1 MLLANIGKDFVFANF
16 FSKIMT
22 KIGKNIKKIRNIKGL
37 SQQAFADL
45 FQLTRGN
52 ISSYEEFRAEPKIEV
67 LVKIA
72 NYFSIPLNSLIEK
85 ELSVNELLHYN
96 TALVVET
103 EKLKAT
109 QQLTQVPYIPI
120 LYINDY
126 TAQFRNEDFI
136 SQLPQLTVPSN
147 SKFKLIAIEVENQEN
162 LPTGFDFKNGDILI
176 YEEVVKENIHRI
188 MGRLG
193 LMVHTEGLKWGVYKE
208 KEDGSVSLALNNWIE
223 YPFDI
228 ETATARYWTLKASY
242 TQQ

>member
-1 MLLANIGKDFVFANF
+1 
-16 FSKIMT
+16 MT

-45 FQLTRGN
+45 FHLTRGN
-52 ISSYEEFRAEPKIEV
+52 ISSYEEFRAEPKIET

-72 NYFSIPLNSLIEK
+72 NYFSIPLTSLIEK

-103 EKLKAT
+103 EKLKVT
-109 QQLTQVPYIPI
+109 QQLTQVPYVPI

-126 TAQFRNEDFI
+126 IAQFMSEEFLN
-136 SQLPQLTVPSN
+136 SLPQITVPSN

-162 LPTGFDFKNGDILI
+162 LPNGFNYKNGDILI
-176 YEEVVKENIHRI
+176 CEEVVKENIHRI
-188 MGRLG
+188 IGKLG
-193 LMVHTEGLKWGVYKE
+193 IMVNTEGIKWGVYKE
-208 KEDGSVSLALNNWIE
+208 KDNSIFLALNNWIE

-228 ETATARYWTLKASY
+228 ETTDTQYWTLKASY
-242 TQQ
+242 RQE